1 MEYKYKIIIVNS
13 KDRWIFIKSNDEW
26 DSYETDAFFSFV
38 EIIRNDTGGI
48 IESIG
53 DGRVVIK
60 NNDPV
65 FIYQWDDLF
74 GIVVIYPENM
84 SEDEAIR
91 YLSKYMSDFWFIH
104 VPAEKRSGI
113 TNFQKRIIPR
123 GYDTRGIFL

>member
-91 YLSKYMSDFWFIH
+91 YLSKYMSDF
-104 VPAEKRSGI
+104 
-113 TNFQKRIIPR
+113 
-123 GYDTRGIFL
+123 